1 MMVSM
6 LGQLVVVF
14 LVVMLVVVRG
24 QHTEDSIQDLK
35 DKLESLKTSKVTA
48 EEGEDESRDFRSIQ
62 QILKQ
67 KRNNNSRDVN
77 IQDILS
83 KKCRTIRCQEE
94 KNKRVVDFILKGDR
108 NAREESA
115 QKKHKSKLEEL
126 SAQLDK
132 LIPTQKTPRRRLKEQ
147 FDREQPRS
155 SASLGKL
162 PQLRGSSTDLAA
174 LLAEGRNVFIFT
186 LDGSKNPR
194 FQFEK

>member
-48 EEGEDESRDFRSIQ
+48 EEGEDEIINFISIQ
-62 QILKQ
+62 Q